1 MSKKERIDQLEQ
13 QVLELRKQNYK
24 MANLLDMLVDM
35 NAEGWSGGGAIA
47 NMKIMQGIMRENRDS
62 VTLKIET

>member
-13 QVLELRKQNYK
+13 QVLELRKQNYQ

-35 NAEGWSGGGAIA
+35 NASGWQQGGAIA
-47 NMKIMQGIMRENRDS
+47 NMKTMQKIMNKNASSWNPE
-62 VTLKIET
+62 VKT

>member
-13 QVLELRKQNYK
+13 QVLELRQQNYQ

-35 NAEGWSGGGAIA
+35 NAGMWQEGGAVA
-47 NMKIMQGIMRENRDS
+47 NMRKMQKIMNKNASSWNPE
-62 VTLKIET
+62 VKT